1 MEVLLADMEV
11 SLAVGSLALVFTLF
25 FFLIFIWFE
34 VSVLEIIWS
43 RSDPYRVIDNTIIFF
58 AIQALLSFALIILVD
73 CSILKQHGTGMGD
86 ILSQISVTD
95 DADTTEI
102 IEDKEFHNTGS
113 EIQLTEDSGGDGRNQ
128 MKKDTEEKESV
139 AATEEEDPS
148 DAVESYPT
156 SAEEDA
162 SIQMIEKLENNEFRI
177 EGSILPEDNRF
188 HIKNSILPD

>member
-1 MEVLLADMEV
+1 
-11 SLAVGSLALVFTLF
+11 
-25 FFLIFIWFE
+25 
-34 VSVLEIIWS
+34 
-43 RSDPYRVIDNTIIFF
+43 
-58 AIQALLSFALIILVD
+58 
-73 CSILKQHGTGMGD
+73 MGD